1 MPLLGGSVFRGSEV
15 AKVPK
20 TKGSS
25 PTYSLVLGRASAEG
39 KFLEKSGRLK
49 SWDGVRDTACRS
61 YSNVKYQQPEVK
73 LDKENT

>member
-1 MPLLGGSVFRGSEV
+1 MPLLGGSVFRASEV

-20 TKGSS
+20 TKS
-25 PTYSLVLGRASAEG
+25 PTYSLVLGRASVEG
-39 KFLEKSGRLK
+39 KFLEKCGRHK